1 MAAFPRI
8 VVLMGI
14 SGSGKSSIQKE
25 LLGRYPD
32 WTESVSY
39 TTRNPREGEK
49 NGVDYNF
56 VSDDGFKALIPQMV
70 ETARV
75 HGHMYGLH
83 EGVFVDAISKN
94 GTVISVVDYQ
104 GAEILQRLYGTKVVK
119 IIMIDVPEH
128 VQFSRL
134 TKRGKDSE
142 DTIARRIK
150 SSESERKYCHQISD
164 NLVMNTGLLK
174 DTVRKV
180 EDIINGTRDLP

>member
-14 SGSGKSSIQKE
+14 SGSGKSSIQRE
-25 LLGRYPD
+25 LLSRYPD
-32 WTESVSY
+32 WTESISY
-39 TTRNPREGEK
+39 TTRVPRAGEK

-56 VSDDGFKALIPQMV
+56 VSDDEFRTLVPQMV

-104 GAEILQRLYGTKVVK
+104 GAEILQRLYGTKLVHIV
-119 IIMIDVPEH
+119 MVDVPEH
-128 VQFSRL
+128 VQYARL

-150 SSESERKYCHQISD
+150 SSDSERKYCHQISD
-164 NLVMNTGLLK
+164 HVVMNTGALK
-174 DTVRKV
+174 DAVRKV
-180 EDIINGTRDLP
+180 EDIINGTRELP